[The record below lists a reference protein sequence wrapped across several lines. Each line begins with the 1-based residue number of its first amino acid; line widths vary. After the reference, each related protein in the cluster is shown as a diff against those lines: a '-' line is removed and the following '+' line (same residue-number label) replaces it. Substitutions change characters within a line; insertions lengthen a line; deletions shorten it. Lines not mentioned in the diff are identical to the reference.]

1 MLGIGVQVYECEVAF
16 FSPVMGV
23 KFDIS
28 LGFVF
33 FKTVVTLDLSTPR
46 SPKLILKDQF
56 PLRCDVLEGD
66 FFFIVIYLCLDKESF
81 IHLVCQLPLF
91 TMENRAN
98 SLSLLNTVTSGKCHL
113 DHRMKLRR
121 ITRGFGCYVLGCTFE
136 GP

>member
-46 SPKLILKDQF
+46 SLKLILKDQF

-66 FFFIVIYLCLDKESF
+66 YFFYCYLFMLGQGKLYSSCLPVTIIY
-81 IHLVCQLPLF
+81 
-91 TMENRAN
+91 N
-98 SLSLLNTVTSGKCHL
+98 GKQS
-113 DHRMKLRR
+113 
-121 ITRGFGCYVLGCTFE
+121 
-136 GP
+136 